1 VSGTPLFALGFAVFL
16 DDLRAAL
23 ARRPRR
29 RGGGII
35 APATS
40 TGPKLLAP
48 LAFFGFSVWNLLL
61 LAQYALGMIS
71 HSGPVSLATIAANQ
85 PGVVIRLVRLVG
97 EVLH

>member
-1 VSGTPLFALGFAVFL
+1 VLL
-16 DDLRAAL
+16 DDVRAAL
-23 ARRPRR
+23 ARRTTRQS
-29 RGGGII
+29 GGVE

-48 LAFFGFSVWNLLL
+48 LAFIAFSLWNLLL